1 MKYKIATKKK
11 KWYDIPLCNHV
22 NTYDIIT
29 NLEKKCKQARN
40 QNGRI
45 KCKQIKKYFRNKKFK

>member
-1 MKYKIATKKK
+1 MKYKIATKKRSGMIYNYVTMSTHMTSWQIK
-11 KWYDIPLCNHV
+11 R
-22 NTYDIIT
+22 
-29 NLEKKCKQARN
+29 KCKQARN